1 MISKKIKAALVAA
14 IAAVASYGVY
24 TNQAKETMSDV
35 MLANVE
41 ALAEYEGGNPSDCEV
56 YCAPDETCTCII
68 KYHYSSDNV
77 EHRTCPDHR
86 SRS

>member
-1 MISKKIKAALVAA
+1 MYEKINLAA

-41 ALAEYEGGNPSDCEV
+41 ALARGEGTHGDYQTMGYCTPFRMDLKCQYTPTSTLCYDDCE
-56 YCAPDETCTCII
+56 
-68 KYHYSSDNV
+68 
-77 EHRTCPDHR
+77 
-86 SRS
+86 